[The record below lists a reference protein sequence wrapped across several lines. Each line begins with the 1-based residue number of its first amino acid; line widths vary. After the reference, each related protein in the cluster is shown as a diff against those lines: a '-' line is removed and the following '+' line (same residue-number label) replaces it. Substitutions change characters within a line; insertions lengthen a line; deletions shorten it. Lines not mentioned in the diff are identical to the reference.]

1 MAKNKSPFR
10 GRKKFNR
17 AVMNSGMDG
26 KGNKA
31 SHVQGSTT
39 NAGEEKIELSWKQTF
54 SPTILESR
62 VPQKFIDIINK
73 AGDAVLADDGLSKKW
88 DFSESLVGK
97 VSKEVAIPMYNQQE
111 SNYALMILRK
121 YCQEYLK
128 QMQEWGRSYEW
139 NKATNGATPR
149 EEDINVAQS
158 WIVSQY
164 KNEYNPWH
172 KHSGHFSGVIYLK
185 IPDGMKDHFNQE
197 TKDHYPAS
205 GLIEFAYGEAQDMRS
220 DTLMVN
226 PEVGMILVFP
236 SWLKHSVYPFYCDGE
251 RRSMSFNAYWQPP
264 TKENK

>member
-1 MAKNKSPFR
+1 MAVFNKT
-10 GRKKFNR
+10 KKQNR
-17 AVMNSGMDG
+17 AIYNDDL
-26 KGNKA
+26 GNTKA
-31 SHVQGSTT
+31 SHVQTT
-39 NAGEEKIELSWKQTF
+39 QGNIDEWKEEIKLSWKQTF

-62 VPQKFIDIINK
+62 VPQRFIDMINNV
-73 AGDAVLADDGLSKKW
+73 GDEVLTDDGLSKKY
-88 DFSESLVGK
+88 DFSNNLVGK
-97 VSKEVAIPMYNQQE
+97 VSKEVQIPIYKKE
-111 SNYALMILRK
+111 DANYALFILRN
-121 YCQEYLK
+121 YCKEYLK

-139 NKATNGATPR
+139 NKAAGAKPP
-149 EEDINVAQS
+149 EAENIHIAQT

-185 IPDGMKDHFNQE
+185 IPEKMDEHFVTE

-220 DTLMVN
+220 DTLMVK
-226 PEVGMILVFP
+226 PEVGMILIFP

-264 TKENK
+264 TKEKK